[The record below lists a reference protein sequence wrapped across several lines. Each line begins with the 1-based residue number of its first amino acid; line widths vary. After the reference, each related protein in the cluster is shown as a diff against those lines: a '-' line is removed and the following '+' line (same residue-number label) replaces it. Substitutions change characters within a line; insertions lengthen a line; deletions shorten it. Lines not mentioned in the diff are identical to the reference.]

1 METRQQPTSRTD
13 FHLCIVVP
21 CHNEEGN
28 VAELHRRLC
37 EAVRPVAQ
45 VTFLFV
51 DDGSTDGTL
60 AELGRL
66 QAQDDRVRHIA
77 LSRNFGHQN
86 ALKAGLDHAPG
97 DVVISMDA
105 DLQHPPEL
113 IPALLERW
121 QAGFDVVQTI
131 RADDRRLPWAKR
143 MTTKAFHAVS
153 RRLFSI
159 DLPPGASDF
168 RLLDRKVTDAI
179 RNLEEDHLFLR
190 GLVQWAGFSQTVL
203 PFEPGSRFAGSTQYS
218 WRRMFALAFSGITSF
233 SVMPL
238 RLAFLLGFTIAF
250 LAGIYG
256 CYVIGIHLFTDRT
269 VAGWTSTTASVLFI
283 GGIQL
288 IMLGIVG
295 EYLGKAFMEGK
306 KRPNY
311 LIRERSI

>member
-1 METRQQPTSRTD
+1 MSRRD
-13 FHLCIVVP
+13 FHLTIVVP
-21 CHNEEGN
+21 CYNEQDN
-28 VAELHRRLC
+28 LAELHRRLS
-37 EAVRPVAQ
+37 VVVAGLPK

-51 DDGSTDGTL
+51 DDGSTDETHARL
-60 AELGRL
+60 RELEARDARL
-66 QAQDDRVRHIA
+66 RSIR

-113 IPALLERW
+113 ITTLLERW
-121 QAGFDVVQTI
+121 HAGFDVVQTV
-131 RADDRRLPWAKR
+131 RAEDPRLPWSKR
-143 MTTKAFHAVS
+143 MTSRVFHVAARKLLSVD
-153 RRLFSI
+153 I
-159 DLPPGASDF
+159 PPGAADF
-168 RLLDRKVTDAI
+168 RLLDRKVVDAI
-179 RNLEEDHLFLR
+179 RSMEEDHLFLR
-190 GLVQWAGFSQTVL
+190 GMVRWVGFEQTTVDY
-203 PFEPGSRFAGSTQYS
+203 EPGSRFAGSTHYS

-238 RLAFLLGFTIAF
+238 RLAFAFGFVIAF
-250 LAGIYG
+250 LAGVYG
-256 CYVIGIHLFTDRT
+256 CYVIGIHLFTDRA

-295 EYLGKAFMEGK
+295 EYLGKAFMQSK
-306 KRPNY
+306 RRPNY